1 MTVNNLPVVSFGA
14 TASKA
19 EQSMSLTDRA
29 KNIFQVQPLR
39 SRINRDIRKMAKAI
53 SKAAPNPDDRKIVV
67 SFNASTRITG
77 LSLNAAF
84 AMLTGWS
91 LRLQGARVA
100 NYVCQ
105 RGMTRCVLGTDNSDV
120 LKFPPCNKC
129 LVQSKSIYSHSDV
142 IGMDFYSSTDLA
154 KHLQTMELDE
164 LRQFR
169 YEGLPLGELCLPS
182 MRWILRRHHLG
193 NDESTNILYRHYVLS
208 AYKVAKKFEQLLE
221 QTRPSSVMVFNGMQF
236 PEATARW
243 VAQRREIPVYSH
255 EVGLQPFSAFFT
267 EGEAT
272 AYPVDIP
279 DDFQLNTEQNQ
290 RLDNY
295 LSKRFK
301 GDFGMAGVQFW
312 PEMRGL
318 DEDFVKKMATFKQV
332 VPVFTNVI
340 FDTSQPHANVVF
352 PDMFV
357 WLDEVLKVAKAHPE
371 TLFVIRAHPDESR
384 PGKASKESVAD
395 WVRKNRV
402 DLLPNLD
409 FVGPDDYFS
418 SYEMIQRAKFV
429 MIYNS
434 TIGME
439 ASIMG
444 APVLSAGKARF
455 TQLDSVFFPKSQEVY
470 LKLLE
475 DFLAAEKVE
484 APDAHRINARRFLY
498 YQLYRTSL
506 PLDRFLEPD
515 GIWPGFVRLK
525 DFNWQDLLPK
535 NSPTMKVIS
544 DGLLDGIPF
553 LMPED

>member
-1 MTVNNLPVVSFGA
+1 
-14 TASKA
+14 
-19 EQSMSLTDRA
+19 MSLSDRV
-29 KNIFQVQPLR
+29 NEIMQVQPAR
-39 SRINRDIRKMAKAI
+39 KRINREIRRMAAAV
-53 SKAAPNPDDRKIVV
+53 SKASPKPDDRKIVV

-91 LRLQGARVA
+91 LRLQGVRVA

-105 RGMTRCVLGTDNSDV
+105 RGMTRCVLGTKASNV
-120 LKFPPCNKC
+120 FQIPPCDKC
-129 LVQSKSIYSHSDV
+129 LIQSRAIYSHSNT
-142 IGMDFYSSTDLA
+142 IGMDFYPSTDLA
-154 KHLQTMELDE
+154 KQLQGKELDE
-164 LRQFR
+164 LRQFQH
-169 YEGLPLGELCLPS
+169 EDIPLGELCLPS
-182 MRWILRRHHLG
+182 MRWILRRHHLED
-193 NDESTNILYRHYVLS
+193 DESTHVLYRHYILS
-208 AYKVAKKFEQLLE
+208 AYKVAKQFEKLLDKLH
-221 QTRPSSVMVFNGMQF
+221 PNAVMVFNGMQF

-243 VAQRREIPVYSH
+243 TAQQRKIPVYSH
-255 EVGLQPFSAFFT
+255 EVGLRPFSAFIT

-279 DDFQLNTEQNQ
+279 DDFQLDENQ
-290 RLDNY
+290 DRKLDDY

-301 GDFGMAGVQFW
+301 GDFSMAGVQFW
-312 PEMRGL
+312 PEMSGL
-318 DEDFVKKMATFKQV
+318 DEAFVKKMASFKQV

-340 FDTSQPHANVVF
+340 FDTSQPHANVIF

-357 WLDEVLKVAKAHPE
+357 WLDKVLKVAKAHPE

-395 WVRKNRV
+395 WVQKNSA
-402 DLLPNLD
+402 DSLPNLD

-418 SYEMIQRAKFV
+418 SYEMIQQAKFV

-444 APVLSAGKARF
+444 APVLTAGKARF
-455 TQLDSVFFPKSQEVY
+455 TQLDTVFFPKTQEAY

-475 DFLAAEKVE
+475 EFLAAEEVQ
-484 APDAHRINARRFLY
+484 APDAHRVNARRFLY

-506 PLDRFLEPD
+506 PFDQFLELD

-525 DFNWQDLLPK
+525 EFTWQNLLPEH
-535 NSPTMKVIS
+535 SPTMKVIS
-544 DGLLDGIPF
+544 EGLLKGKPF
-553 LMPED
+553 LMPEG

>member
-1 MTVNNLPVVSFGA
+1 
-14 TASKA
+14 
-19 EQSMSLTDRA
+19 MSLIDRV
-29 KNIFQVQPLR
+29 KEILQVKPAR
-39 SRINRDIRKMAKAI
+39 NWINREIRRMAKAI
-53 SKAAPNPDDRKIVV
+53 SKAAPKPDDRKIVV
-67 SFNASTRITG
+67 SFNSSTRITG

-105 RGMTRCVLGTDNSDV
+105 RGMTRCVLGTNANDV
-120 LKFPPCNKC
+120 FQIPPCNKC
-129 LVQSKSIYSHSDV
+129 LAQSKAIYSHSDT
-142 IGMDFYSSTDLA
+142 IGMDFYASSDLA
-154 KHLQTMELDE
+154 KQLQGKELDE

-169 YEGLPLGELCLPS
+169 HEDIPLGELCLPS
-182 MRWILRRHHLG
+182 MRWILRRHHLD
-193 NDESTNILYRHYVLS
+193 NDESTNVLYRHYVLS
-208 AYKVAKKFEQLLE
+208 AYKVAKQFEKLLD
-221 QTRPSSVMVFNGMQF
+221 QIHPHAVMVFNGMQY

-243 VAQRREIPVYSH
+243 VAQQREIPVYAH

-279 DDFQLNTEQNQ
+279 EDFQLNDAQN
-290 RLDNY
+290 RKLDDY

-301 GDFGMAGVQFW
+301 GDFSMAGVQFW
-312 PEMRGL
+312 PEMSGL
-318 DEDFVKKMATFKQV
+318 DETFVRKMATFKQV

-357 WLDEVLKVAKAHPE
+357 WLDEVLKVAKTHPE

-395 WVRKNRV
+395 WVQKNEA

-409 FVGPDDYFS
+409 FVSPDDYFS

-455 TQLDSVFFPKSQEVY
+455 TQLDTVYFPKSSKAY
-470 LKLLE
+470 LRLLE
-475 DFLAAEKVE
+475 EFLAADKVE
-484 APDAHRINARRFLY
+484 APDNHRVNARRFLY

-506 PLDRFLEPD
+506 PFDRFLEPD

-525 DFNWQDLLPK
+525 DFDWQDLLPE
-535 NSPTMKVIS
+535 NSTTMKVIS
-544 DGLLDGIPF
+544 EGLLKGKPF
-553 LMPED
+553 LMPEV